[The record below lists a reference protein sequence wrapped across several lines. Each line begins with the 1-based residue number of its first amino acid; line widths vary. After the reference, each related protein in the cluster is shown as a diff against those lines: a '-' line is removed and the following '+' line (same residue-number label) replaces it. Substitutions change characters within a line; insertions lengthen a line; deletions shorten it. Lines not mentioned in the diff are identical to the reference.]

1 MASEHEWQC
10 QVLVP
15 VPVPSA
21 KCQCQGPVHVVGVC
35 GGGRGGGDYQK
46 IVDHCPGKRKQIVL
60 R

>member
-35 GGGRGGGDYQK
+35 GGGGGDYQK